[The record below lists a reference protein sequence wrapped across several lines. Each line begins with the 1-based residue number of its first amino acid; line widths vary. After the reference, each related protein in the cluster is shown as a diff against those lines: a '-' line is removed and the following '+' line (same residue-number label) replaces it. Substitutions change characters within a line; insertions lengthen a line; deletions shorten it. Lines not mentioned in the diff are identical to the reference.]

1 MRRKV
6 ACTSYISGRSGRGHC
21 WKQATTHHRRAPA
34 TWINILVDKIVDDHV
49 KKSENPPIIDD
60 LKLFASILGKG
71 INE

>member
-6 ACTSYISGRSGRGHC
+6 ACTSCIGGRSGRVYR

-49 KKSENPPIIDD
+49 KKSENPSIIDD
-60 LKLFASILGKG
+60 FKLFA
-71 INE
+71 